1 MTHDTIR
8 ETVRSAVA
16 QVMETSVSELDDA
29 ADLHIDSV
37 ATMMLITELEAAFGI
52 ELGDADLDYEA
63 FRTIEGITGFLG
75 KLLLAEQHFPSRG

>member
-8 ETVRSAVA
+8 EKVRSAVA
-16 QVMETSVSELDDA
+16 KVMETGVSDLDDA
-29 ADLHIDSV
+29 ADLYIDSV
-37 ATMMLITELEAAFGI
+37 ATMMLITELEEAFGI

-75 KLLLAEQHFPSRG
+75 KFVPDQRCQG